1 MRHACLP
8 LITLLA
14 LGACTSPSGTSG
26 ENSGEVQPTEPTFAI
41 EAFESFDEP
50 WAMAFRPGTETLF
63 ITEQGGAVRSYDTR
77 TGRLGSIASG
87 IPDVDYG
94 GQGGLGDIAF
104 HPEADA
110 QDPPMLYLT
119 WVEAGPGGT
128 RGAAL
133 GRGLLTC
140 DQAGS
145 CELRDFE
152 TLWRQDKTTGRGH
165 FGHRIAFSPDGQY
178 IFLSSGERQKFDPAQ
193 DLTNN
198 MGAILRL
205 ELDGSAAEGNPFF
218 DRGGSAAEI
227 WSYGHRN
234 PLGLAFAPDGRLWQ
248 HEMGPKAGDEVN
260 LIERGKNYGYPLV
273 SNGDHYNGDDIP
285 DHAPGDGFEAPDVYW
300 YPVTSAPSGL
310 IVYSGDLFPEWT
322 GSLLL
327 GGLASRALMRVEPTG
342 DTARKADHW
351 EMGERIREVEQ
362 GPDGAVWVLEDGDGG
377 RLLRLTP
384 GG

>member
-152 TLWRQDKTTGRGH
+152 TLWRQD
-165 FGHRIAFSPDGQY
+165 
-178 IFLSSGERQKFDPAQ
+178 
-193 DLTNN
+193 
-198 MGAILRL
+198 
-205 ELDGSAAEGNPFF
+205 
-218 DRGGSAAEI
+218 
-227 WSYGHRN
+227 
-234 PLGLAFAPDGRLWQ
+234 
-248 HEMGPKAGDEVN
+248 
-260 LIERGKNYGYPLV
+260 
-273 SNGDHYNGDDIP
+273 
-285 DHAPGDGFEAPDVYW
+285 
-300 YPVTSAPSGL
+300 
-310 IVYSGDLFPEWT
+310 
-322 GSLLL
+322 
-327 GGLASRALMRVEPTG
+327 
-342 DTARKADHW
+342 
-351 EMGERIREVEQ
+351 
-362 GPDGAVWVLEDGDGG
+362 
-377 RLLRLTP
+377 
-384 GG
+384 